1 MRTFINLYTKP
12 WHDSDYFG
20 TAADIFPAYPNANT
34 EEKKKLKLVRANVQ
48 SISQHLAVQQQ
59 KPLSTGFYAI
69 LLPHSNH
76 TTNLSDSAEPL
87 L

>member
-34 EEKKKLKLVRANVQ
+34 EEKKK
-48 SISQHLAVQQQ
+48 
-59 KPLSTGFYAI
+59 
-69 LLPHSNH
+69 
-76 TTNLSDSAEPL
+76 AEIG
-87 L
+87 